1 MNNRTMS
8 AAESGDAMDLMPSLI
23 NIDTSGNHI
32 YFYEDVNALTILKL
46 NKLIRDLSTALE
58 IQARNGLEAPCLYI
72 HINSGGGSI
81 FDAFAAVD
89 TIRSC
94 PVKVITIVEGYAAS
108 AATLISIA
116 GDVRFIHNH
125 SHMLIH
131 QLSSSFWGKHNEF
144 QDEMQNLNTL
154 MKIIKEFYGKNTF
167 IPIKNIDEILKHDIY
182 LSSTQC
188 VTLGLVDGILGGG
201 KDAKAKRKPATAE
214 KVAKPSSS
222 GKKTSGKA
230 KPKTSK
236 QKSVVGNSDDSN
248 SSKPTPT
255 STRSKK

>member
-1 MNNRTMS
+1 MNNKTMS

-23 NIDTSGNHI
+23 NIDSSGNHI
-32 YFYEDVNALTILKL
+32 YFYEDINALTILKL

-58 IQARNGLEAPCLYI
+58 MQARNGLEAPCLYI

-89 TIRSC
+89 TIRTCS
-94 PVKVITIVEGYAAS
+94 VKVVTIVEGYAAS
-108 AATLISIA
+108 AATLISLA
-116 GDVRFIHNH
+116 GDMRFIHNH

-144 QDEMQNLNTL
+144 QDEMQNLNAL
-154 MKIIKEFYGKNTF
+154 MKIIKDFYGKNTL

-182 LSSTQC
+182 LSSGQC
-188 VTLGLVDGILGGG
+188 VALGLVDGIIGGE
-201 KDAKAKRKPATAE
+201 KDAKRKSVPAKKASSRKKAT
-214 KVAKPSSS
+214 
-222 GKKTSGKA
+222 GKA

-236 QKSVVGNSDDSN
+236 SKSGSSNSSGNSDDKPITVPRN
-248 SSKPTPT
+248 SSK
-255 STRSKK
+255 K

>member
-8 AAESGDAMDLMPSLI
+8 ATDAGGDAMDLMPSLI
-23 NIDTSGNHI
+23 NIDSSGNHI

-58 IQARNGLEAPCLYI
+58 IQAKNGLESPCLYI

-89 TIRSC
+89 TIKAS
-94 PVKVITIVEGYAAS
+94 PVTVITIVEGYAAS

-116 GDVRFIHNH
+116 GDMRFIHNH

-144 QDEMQNLNTL
+144 QDEMQNLNAL
-154 MKIIKEFYGKNTF
+154 MKIIKEFYGKNTL

-182 LSSTQC
+182 LSSGQC
-188 VTLGLVDGILGGG
+188 VALGLVDGIIGGV
-201 KDAKAKRKPATAE
+201 KDAKRKPVPAKKATAR
-214 KVAKPSSS
+214 
-222 GKKTSGKA
+222 KKAAGKA

-236 QKSVVGNSDDSN
+236 SKSGGSN
-248 SSKPTPT
+248 SSGDNNDKPIAVPNNKP
-255 STRSKK
+255 KK